1 MSTRMKSDNEVIEI
15 IKAYR
20 AKNPEASLK
29 SMFKAA
35 GIGEKRLKDLI
46 ERKLVEPPA
55 PFKPGMGW
63 RSFTVGRK

>member
-1 MSTRMKSDNEVIEI
+1 MKTDNEVIEV

-20 AKNPEASLK
+20 EKNPNASLK
-29 SMFKAA
+29 NMFKAA

-46 ERKLVEPPA
+46 ARKLVEPPV
-55 PFKPGMGW
+55 PVKPGRGW